1 MLPVGAF
8 LTSVNG
14 NNPMKGMYFHGK
26 KYLFFNLVFIFL
38 MTTEDHPFNIGTNIY
53 GVGACLVFFQLIFT
67 FEIHH
72 RFGPILFCIKNIFW
86 DIVSGI

>member
-1 MLPVGAF
+1 MA
-8 LTSVNG
+8 
-14 NNPMKGMYFHGK
+14 
-26 KYLFFNLVFIFL
+26 
-38 MTTEDHPFNIGTNIY
+38 TEEHPFNIGTNLY

-86 DIVSGI
+86 DILSGKYVHDFFFLPNAYIEKLELNLGN

>member
-1 MLPVGAF
+1 
-8 LTSVNG
+8 
-14 NNPMKGMYFHGK
+14 
-26 KYLFFNLVFIFL
+26 
-38 MTTEDHPFNIGTNIY
+38 MTTEEHPFNIGTNLY

-86 DIVSGI
+86 DILSGKYIIYFSTADAYIEKPELNLGN

>member
-8 LTSVNG
+8 LEGVNG
-14 NNPMKGMYFHGK
+14 NNQIKGMSFSR
-26 KYLFFNLVFIFL
+26 FFFLFIFKNIIFFL
-38 MTTEDHPFNIGTNIY
+38 TEDHPFNIGTNIY